1 MPPRRILNDFVYKHC
16 RFFSKNALFLAR
28 IFNSFI
34 KVCRNE
40 ILPHITRQGS
50 RQSWLYH
57 RVIHSLPYWQ
67 WLHFRRRR

>member
-34 KVCRNE
+34 KVGCNE
-40 ILPHITRQGS
+40 ILPPITRQGS
-50 RQSWLYH
+50 RQSWLIH
-57 RVIHSLPYWQ
+57 RVTHFLPHWHSS
-67 WLHFRRRR
+67 HFRRRR